1 MQGLSLKLPV
11 TYDVKHGGYSL
22 HTNFKELVQ
31 QNFKHLVLT
40 CPGERM
46 MLPEFGVGLRNFLF
60 FQEGEIRQKL
70 NSKIREQVKNY
81 LPYVTIRKI
90 DLNTSK
96 DTFLNNFLSIK
107 IFYRID
113 AVGAD
118 AVLTAQV
125 NDNSSELI
133 L

>member
-22 HTNFKELVQ
+22 HTDFEQLVH
-31 QNFKHLVLT
+31 QNLKHLVLT

-60 FQEGEIRQKL
+60 FQDSEIQQKV
-70 NSKIREQVKNY
+70 NSKIREQVRDY
-81 LPYVTIRKI
+81 LPYITIRKI
-90 DLNTSK
+90 DLETAR
-96 DTFLNNFLSIK
+96 DTFLNNFLSIR

-113 AVGAD
+113 AVNVEAI
-118 AVLTAQV
+118 LEAQV